1 MGILSF
7 TCFLTLQVQMSERP
21 QFKLDQLN
29 WQDHACWNYSSTL
42 QNATS
47 ITILPNATA
56 NVAQADG
63 SASS

>member
-1 MGILSF
+1 
-7 TCFLTLQVQMSERP
+7 MSERP

-56 NVAQADG
+56 NVVQADG